1 MTGQNTRDVWRRR
14 EALYWM
20 GSAAVNALAGR
31 SFAAPAFAADAK
43 PIRGVMP
50 IVVTPYTPTG
60 EIDWEDLAQQM
71 VFYDHCGLQGAVW
84 PQGSSDVDL
93 MNKDERMK
101 GMAIIANSC
110 RPLKLASILGV
121 QGATTAEMLEYARYA
136 ETLAPDALIAMPPS
150 AEQSMEAYHAYF
162 TALAGVTRR
171 PVIIQTDI
179 PSMSNALAPSTD
191 LLFQLA
197 REHPNLA
204 YVKEEARP
212 LVARMRAEVNEGPLM
227 KGVFGASGGNGWLF
241 ELRLGLNGEAT
252 AQGAYADVMEKIW
265 QFYQAG
271 KHAEAA
277 DAFDKL
283 LLMKN
288 CEAQIPGTQRF
299 IFKKRGVFKST
310 AARLSGGRVFIPDF
324 KTDEIAEIE
333 MRFATLK
340 PLLVEGA

>member
-1 MTGQNTRDVWRRR
+1 MPNQNVLAVSPRRR
-14 EALYWM
+14 VLHWL
-20 GSAAVNALAGR
+20 GSAAFFASAGR
-31 SFAAPAFAADAK
+31 SFLGPAVAASAK
-43 PIRGVMP
+43 PIHGVMP
-50 IVVTPYTPTG
+50 IVVTPYTPSG
-60 EIDWEDLAQQM
+60 EIDWEGLARQM

-93 MNKDERMK
+93 MSKDERMK
-101 GMAIIANSC
+101 GMAIIAKSC
-110 RPLKLASILGV
+110 GPLKIASILGV

-150 AEQSMEAYHAYF
+150 AEQSMEAYRAYYA
-162 TALAGVTRR
+162 ALAGVTKR
-171 PVIIQTDI
+171 PVIIQTDL
-179 PSMSNALAPSTD
+179 PNMSNALAPSTD
-191 LLFQLA
+191 LLFELA
-197 REHPNLA
+197 RKYPNLG

-212 LVARMRAEVNEGPLM
+212 LVARMRAEVNEHPLM
-227 KGVFGASGGNGWLF
+227 QGVFGASGGNGWLF

-265 QFYQAG
+265 QLYLAG
-271 KHAEAA
+271 KHAESA
-277 DAFDKL
+277 DAFAKL

-288 CEAQIPGTQRF
+288 CEAQIPGTQRY

-324 KTDEIAEIE
+324 KPDEIAEIE